1 MPWPSVGPHDDSG
14 MSDHGRLDALVRGRV
29 QGVGFRVYA
38 LGVARGLGLVG
49 WVANESSG
57 SVRVVAEGPE
67 ADLDRL
73 LAALGDGPPSAHI
86 ERVDAHRSPST
97 GAFTSFTIRSGSH
110 SGD

>member
-1 MPWPSVGPHDDSG
+1 MTDRA
-14 MSDHGRLDALVRGRV
+14 RLEAVVRGRV

-57 SVRVVAEGPE
+57 TVRLVAEGAP

-73 LAALGDGPPSAHI
+73 VAALRDGPPSAHV
-86 ERVDAHRSPST
+86 ERVDEQRSPAT
-97 GAFTSFTIRSGSH
+97 GAFTGFTIRSGWH

>member
-1 MPWPSVGPHDDSG
+1 MTDRT
-14 MSDHGRLDALVRGRV
+14 RLEAIVHGRV

-57 SVRVVAEGPE
+57 SVRVVAEGAAAE
-67 ADLDRL
+67 LDRL
-73 LAALGDGPPSAHI
+73 VAALGDGPPSAHV
-86 ERVDAHRSPST
+86 ERIDAHRSPAT
-97 GAFTSFTIRSGSH
+97 GEVKGFSISSGWH

>member
-1 MPWPSVGPHDDSG
+1 MTDQA
-14 MSDHGRLDALVRGRV
+14 RLEAVVRGRV
-29 QGVGFRVYA
+29 QGVGYRVYA

-57 SVRVVAEGPE
+57 SVRVVAEGAP

-73 LAALGDGPPSAHI
+73 VAALRDGPPSAWV
-86 ERVDAHRSPST
+86 ERIDERRGPPT
-97 GAFTSFTIRSGSH
+97 GGLDGFSIRSGWH